1 MDKHEVLDS
10 TTGRWLID
18 STRIG
23 ITGYVVYD
31 GKGHMGV
38 QQLKMPG
45 DTSENIIDIVYFSTY
60 AINENEKVVAHTKLT
75 SSFDDVGSTV
85 KRNFE
90 FVGDTLILTPQ
101 ESEGKLRI
109 RWVRVFKL
117 TGEYRPWLNSQ
128 NQSTLHSCRRKI
140 YPKNLNRSGDN

>member
-1 MDKHEVLDS
+1 
-10 TTGRWLID
+10 
-18 STRIG
+18 
-23 ITGYVVYD
+23 
-31 GKGHMGV
+31 
-38 QQLKMPG
+38 MPG
-45 DTSENIIDIVYFSTY
+45 DTSENNIDIVYFSTY

-109 RWVRVFKL
+109 RWVRF
-117 TGEYRPWLNSQ
+117 LN
-128 NQSTLHSCRRKI
+128 
-140 YPKNLNRSGDN
+140 

>member
-1 MDKHEVLDS
+1 VKSRFRIIISSLLLLGCNIKENDLKRDLFHGMWKMDKHEVLDS
-10 TTGRWLID
+10 ATRRWLVD

-31 GKGHMGV
+31 GKGHMAV

-45 DTSENIIDIVYFSTY
+45 DSSENNIDIVYFSTY
-60 AINENEKVVAHTKLT
+60 AIDEVEKAIGHTKLT

-90 FVGDTLILTPQ
+90 FNGDTLILTPQ
-101 ESEGKLRI
+101 EAEGKLRI
-109 RWVRVFKL
+109 RW
-117 TGEYRPWLNSQ
+117 
-128 NQSTLHSCRRKI
+128 I
-140 YPKNLNRSGDN
+140 RSNP